1 MTTKS
6 KTRIKTEAAAVAFQ
20 NREEVNEAIACIG
33 AAQRERDRISTAMND
48 ELAAVRAR
56 HEQEAAPHAAVIET
70 MKHGIHIW
78 AEANRGE
85 LTKDGKTKTVK
96 MAAGEV
102 SWRTRP
108 PKVRIT
114 GEGIVAEALKRLGL
128 ERFLRTKVEIDK
140 NAILADPDAVAGV
153 KGIALSQGE
162 DFVIKPF
169 ETEIEEVQS

>member
-1 MTTKS
+1 MTAKRN
-6 KTRIKTEAAAVAFQ
+6 TRIKTTAAAVAFK
-20 NREEVNEAIACIG
+20 NREEVNEAIAQIG
-33 AAQRERDRISTAMND
+33 AAQRERERIATAMNE

-56 HEQEAAPHAAVIET
+56 YEQEAIPHAGVIEQFRQ
-70 MKHGIHIW
+70 GIHIW

-85 LTKDGKTKTVK
+85 LTRDGKTKTVK
-96 MAAGEV
+96 LASGEI

-140 NAILADPDAVAGV
+140 TAILADPNAVAGM
-153 KGIALSQGE
+153 KGIAISQGE
-162 DFVIKPF
+162 DFVIRPF

>member
-1 MTTKS
+1 MTTKRS
-6 KTRIKTEAAAVAFQ
+6 TRIKTAAAAVAFQ
-20 NREEVNEAIACIG
+20 NREEVNEAIAQIG
-33 AAQRERDRISTAMND
+33 AAQRERDRIATAMNE
-48 ELAAVRAR
+48 ELASVRAR
-56 HEQEAAPHAAVIET
+56 YELEAAPHASVIEQFRQ
-70 MKHGIHIW
+70 GIHIW
-78 AEANRGE
+78 AEANRIE
-85 LTKDGKTKTVK
+85 LTREGKTKTVK
-96 MAAGEV
+96 LASGEI

-162 DFVIKPF
+162 DFVIRPF